1 MAMVIE
7 DNKALVRRFI
17 NEVFNERNQ
26 AAIAEFLAP
35 NEVDHTLP
43 PGLPPDRS
51 GTEQGISMFLKAFP
65 DLRITID
72 EMIADEDKVVIR
84 YTSHG
89 SQRGPFWVIPPLGR
103 EITVSSYLTC
113 RISNGKI
120 VEMWGL
126 DDQLGTLQQLG
137 VIPMLF
143 GFTFLA
149 GLGAGLGL
157 GILLRKLFA

>member
-1 MAMVIE
+1 MAMVTE

-17 NEVFNERNQ
+17 EEVFNGGNL
-26 AAIAEFLAP
+26 AAIDEFLAP
-35 NEVDHTLP
+35 SEVDHTLP

-51 GTEQGISMFLKAFP
+51 GTEQGIRMFLQAFP
-65 DLRITID
+65 DLHITID
-72 EMIADEDKVVIR
+72 EMIADGDKVVIR
-84 YTSHG
+84 YTSRG
-89 SQRGPFWVIPPLGR
+89 RQRGPFWVIPPLGR
-103 EITVSSYLTC
+103 EITVPSYLTC
-113 RISNGKI
+113 RIAAGKI

-143 GFTFLA
+143 GFVFLG

-157 GILLRKLFA
+157 SALLRKLFS